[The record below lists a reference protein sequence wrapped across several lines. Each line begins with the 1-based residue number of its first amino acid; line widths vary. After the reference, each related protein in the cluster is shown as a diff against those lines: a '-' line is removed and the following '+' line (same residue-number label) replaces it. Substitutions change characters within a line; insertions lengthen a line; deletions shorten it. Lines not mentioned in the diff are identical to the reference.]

1 MPRNCES
8 YRQYIERVEE
18 LLISDLREAY
28 PDAKT
33 SETDAIGDILE
44 EIFQQY
50 HGEKFIFVLDE
61 WDFIFHRGFIT
72 EADKAK
78 YVAFLSNLLKDR
90 PYVILSYMTGILP
103 IAKYSSGSELN
114 MFAEKVCET
123 GITVIIQNRESG
135 YTIHAPLFLHYSLT
149 IWQITGPAQ
158 VHMMKFII
166 TFEIMYPT
174 SGMTLH

>member
-1 MPRNCES
+1 MGAYLNSQTPYTLYQSESRSPYFVDKTMLLQELFPYVAAGNRHLCVTRPRRFGKTIAANMISSFFQKGIDSGELFDRLKISEADDCQKYKNKYNVIRIDFSKMPRNCES

-61 WDFIFHRGFIT
+61 WDFIFHRGFISMWH
-72 EADKAK
+72 
-78 YVAFLSNLLKDR
+78 F
-90 PYVILSYMTGILP
+90 
-103 IAKYSSGSELN
+103 
-114 MFAEKVCET
+114 
-123 GITVIIQNRESG
+123 
-135 YTIHAPLFLHYSLT
+135 
-149 IWQITGPAQ
+149 
-158 VHMMKFII
+158 
-166 TFEIMYPT
+166 
-174 SGMTLH
+174 